1 MPRAYGLHVFS
12 SILQVE
18 AASVFMDLEDTCR
31 SFDSSIIREKM
42 AEVTQVLGLQ
52 MAGAELTAVKESIPP
67 EAPQLS

>member
-1 MPRAYGLHVFS
+1 
-12 SILQVE
+12 
-18 AASVFMDLEDTCR
+18 MDLEDTCR